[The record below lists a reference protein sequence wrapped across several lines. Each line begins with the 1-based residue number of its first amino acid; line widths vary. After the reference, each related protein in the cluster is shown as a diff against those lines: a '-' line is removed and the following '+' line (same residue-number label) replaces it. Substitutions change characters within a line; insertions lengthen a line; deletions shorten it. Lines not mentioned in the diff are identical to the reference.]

1 MSTQKPPHTTAADA
15 LPDDRQTVLRT
26 VNGSCSGVMHIK
38 RDCDALS
45 TADKVVRKDAR
56 TPNTHRQTPEPP
68 DEPGCS
74 ACPEGINDHGDL
86 TTRNKDPGPK
96 WKCARCG
103 NRWTQ

>member
-45 TADKVVRKDAR
+45 NADKVVQKDAR
-56 TPNTHRQTPEPP
+56 TLPLSWHDFCEV
-68 DEPGCS
+68 
-74 ACPEGINDHGDL
+74 
-86 TTRNKDPGPK
+86 
-96 WKCARCG
+96 CAMELKHD
-103 NRWTQ
+103 